1 MNKSKSLELK
11 EKAKRYIAEVNKD
24 ESKTYKQVER
34 EEKRAYKVL
43 KQMYKESSVK
53 ERKQLRL

>member
-11 EKAKRYIAEVNKD
+11 LKAKRYVDEMNKD
-24 ESKTYKQVER
+24 ESKTYEQIESQ
-34 EEKRAYKVL
+34 EKRAYRVL

>member
-11 EKAKRYIAEVNKD
+11 LKAKRYVDEMNKD
-24 ESKTYKQVER
+24 ESKTYEQIESQ
-34 EEKRAYKVL
+34 EKRAYRVL

-53 ERKQLRL
+53 ERIKLGL